1 MKQDNTISTGLDA
14 LFGGEKKTAVNNKEL
29 HPENTV
35 RGHGRPRKGEKPN
48 DIGLEMRTSL
58 IVNKENYDKIREIAL
73 TESLTLK
80 EVVNFSFELAIEK
93 YEEKNGKI
101 GEGKR
106 TRKKEELFG
115 K

>member
-1 MKQDNTISTGLDA
+1 MKQDNTISTGLNA
-14 LFGGEKKTAVNNKEL
+14 LFGGEKKAAADSRVL
-29 HPENTV
+29 RPENMV

-115 K
+115 N